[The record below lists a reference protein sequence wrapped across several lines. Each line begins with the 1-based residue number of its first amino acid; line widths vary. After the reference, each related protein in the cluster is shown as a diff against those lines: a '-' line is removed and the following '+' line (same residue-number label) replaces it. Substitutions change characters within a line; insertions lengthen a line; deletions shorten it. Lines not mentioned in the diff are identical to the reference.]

1 LVGPTSQRPKS
12 MCTDWD
18 QAQLNLIDWVDRR
31 PNNHY
36 IGFDLAQPY
45 EFNLS
50 LAYTTWSQ
58 PWTSDLVVASTK
70 CELSH
75 VLHAILIMN

>member
-1 LVGPTSQRPKS
+1 
-12 MCTDWD
+12 M
-18 QAQLNLIDWVDRR
+18 
-31 PNNHY
+31 
-36 IGFDLAQPY
+36 GFDLAQPF

-50 LAYTTWSQ
+50 LAHTTWSQ